1 VAYRT
6 EHDNRALWPT
16 HNDHEL
22 RQHASANGLWSE
34 TATAESL
41 AADTLRMNLWEP
53 LQKFR
58 ERPSKH
64 FRAQL
69 IELGWR
75 AWKGETPIPAETALA
90 LQDFVE
96 DLHLG
101 SLIVDDVQDNSL
113 IRRGGPCLHL
123 QIGTPLAINAGNT
136 LYFKAF
142 QRLQQAQ
149 LPASVELALHRQ
161 AHATL
166 IEAHE
171 GQALD
176 LSLRVQG
183 DQDLSPLEIQ
193 VVCPQISRLKTGSLM
208 SLAVE
213 VGARAAGATHEVPLQ
228 NLRILIKE
236 LGVAL
241 QRFDDLGNLVP
252 TFAGEKCY
260 EDLRAGRLCWP
271 WAYAAWSGQLDKL
284 RSFASQ
290 LPQDLA
296 LQNFLADS
304 NFIASASTRARELW
318 QIALGEFAQSQAQH
332 SEATGL
338 DIPFRQQM
346 CRELQSLAQKVSCS
360 YGFAS
365 RPTDIAP

>member
-1 VAYRT
+1 MAA
-6 EHDNRALWPT
+6 DSMA
-16 HNDHEL
+16 
-22 RQHASANGLWSE
+22 G
-34 TATAESL
+34 SL
-41 AADTLRMNLWEP
+41 AENTLRANLWEP

-69 IELGWR
+69 IEMGWR
-75 AWKGETPIPAETALA
+75 AWKGECPIPSETLRA
-90 LQDFVE
+90 LQDFIE

-123 QIGTPLAINAGNT
+123 QIGTPLAINAGNA

-142 QRLQQAQ
+142 QSLERAQ
-149 LPASVELALHRQ
+149 LPPSVELAIHRQ

-176 LSLRVQG
+176 LSLRVQ
-183 DQDLSPLEIQ
+183 DLGSQQSQKQLQSIHGAVQEAVQSSIQ
-193 VVCPQISRLKTGSLM
+193 SIQEAIQEVCPRISRQKTGSLM
-208 SLAVE
+208 ALAVE
-213 VGARAAGATHEVPLQ
+213 VGARAAGATNESSLQ
-228 NLRILIKE
+228 NLRELIKE

-252 TFAGEKCY
+252 SFAGEKAY

-271 WAYAAWSGQLDKL
+271 WAFAAWSGQLDEL
-284 RSFASQ
+284 RRFTSQ
-290 LPQDLA
+290 LPDDRA
-296 LQNFLADS
+296 LQNFLS
-304 NFIASASTRARELW
+304 ETSFIASASTRARELW
-318 QIALGEFAQSQAQH
+318 QIALGEFSQVQSLH
-332 SEATGL
+332 SEASGF
-338 DIPFRQQM
+338 DIPYRHQL

-360 YGFAS
+360 YGFS
-365 RPTDIAP
+365 TRPTNIAP